1 VFGIVGQAIT
11 NNQLK
16 FNNIASTSMKS
27 KIPFAFVLEE
37 LDRIQPRVKPMFG
50 CYAIYVGEK
59 MILILRQRNEH
70 TDDNGVWLAA
80 LHDHHPSLKKDFP
93 CMRSVR
99 LLGSA
104 ESVWQNIPAEEDD
117 FEELVLKACR
127 FILKGDVRI
136 GKIPKKKKAKKSE
149 S

>member
-1 VFGIVGQAIT
+1 
-11 NNQLK
+11 
-16 FNNIASTSMKS
+16 MKS
-27 KIPFAFVLEE
+27 KIPFEFVLEE
-37 LDRIQPRVKPMFG
+37 LDRIHPRVKSMFG
-50 CYAIYVGEK
+50 CYAIYIGEK
-59 MILILRQRNEH
+59 LVLILRQRNEH

-80 LHDHHPSLKKDFP
+80 LHEHHASLKKDFP

-99 LLGSA
+99 LLGTV
-104 ESVWQNIPAEEDD
+104 ESVWQNIPVDEDD

-136 GKIPKKKKAKKSE
+136 GKIPKKKKARKSE

>member
-1 VFGIVGQAIT
+1 
-11 NNQLK
+11 
-16 FNNIASTSMKS
+16 MKS
-27 KIPFAFVLEE
+27 KIPFEFVLEE
-37 LDRIQPRVKPMFG
+37 LDRIHPRVKPMFG

-59 MILILRQRNEH
+59 LVLILRQRNEH

-80 LHDHHPSLKKDFP
+80 LHEHHASLKKDFP

-104 ESVWQNIPAEEDD
+104 ESVWQNIPADEDD
-117 FEELVLKACR
+117 FEELVLKACC

-136 GKIPKKKKAKKSE
+136 GKIPKKKRARKSE

>member
-1 VFGIVGQAIT
+1 
-11 NNQLK
+11 
-16 FNNIASTSMKS
+16 MKS
-27 KIPFAFVLEE
+27 KIPFEFVLDE

-59 MILILRQRNEH
+59 LVLILRERNDH
-70 TDDNGVWLAA
+70 RDDNGVWMAA
-80 LHDHHPSLKKDFP
+80 LHEHHASLKKEFP

-104 ESVWQNIPAEEDD
+104 ESVWQNIPVDEDD

-127 FILKGDVRI
+127 LILKGDVRI
-136 GKIPKKKKAKKSE
+136 GKIPKPKKKKKD
-149 S
+149 